1 MPKTPFFSFP
11 LYAKSQNYKYI
22 NRYTLGKMEN
32 LEQQIKEQYEKIGDR
47 TWKCSECSRK
57 INRDTMNPFL
67 LSMCQKCQNGM
78 CGL

>member
-1 MPKTPFFSFP
+1 
-11 LYAKSQNYKYI
+11 
-22 NRYTLGKMEN
+22 MEN
-32 LEQQIKEQYEKIGDR
+32 LEQKIKEQYEKIGDR